1 MQPHAVDG
9 RMRRAR
15 SPAGFSLAEMM
26 IALAILGMGLLVI
39 GAALPIGI
47 RYTRASVN
55 KATGEAAAEYAL
67 DVIEQNV
74 CLRTEILDPN
84 NGALKCEPGVFQ
96 PRNAV
101 GRALHDY
108 EPVIKVRPLHVR
120 AIDGNPAS
128 QFYGRQSGAGALA
141 PTEQSIRFWLP
152 LGVDTREADA
162 DSSLGYPTGPWM
174 RWALPSVATV
184 YPPISSDAPF
194 TAESFITGN
203 MYLRRPVTE
212 PPNGSETLKALDRRI
227 VWTAFYR
234 RVSYEAG
241 SDPALY
247 EFIVVALRVPGD
259 GYRFPVQAPN
269 DGGGS
274 DDGDEGP
281 GTTGGNGEN
290 GEMTVTGMG
299 SLGPSGGYGSASA
312 GASSGGRP
320 GGDGNSVGGAS
331 GIETAAPI
339 PWLVSFRSLPSPPNQ
354 ATPFD
359 ANGYPLD
366 AQGYAITMGG
376 ANAPAT
382 LKFTCRP
389 DRSGLFPVGS
399 IFIPAR
405 NDNDPNLLQGSNEP
419 RVGFGPPAPA
429 ALPVYE
435 VAERPDEYTV
445 IVKFNGFFPMRL
457 NPVNGRRDTPD
468 GVQWPVWVI
477 PPAFAEYEGT
487 PPNQQP
493 TAPDQ
498 CQIVAVARRYMRLR
512 EVP

>member
-9 RMRRAR
+9 RWRRAR

-74 CLRTEILDPN
+74 CLRNTILN
-84 NGALKCEPGVFQ
+84 AGGLKCEPGLFQ
-96 PRNAV
+96 PRNTGGEFVA
-101 GRALHDY
+101 DY

-128 QFYGRQSGAGALA
+128 QFYGQQELTPSRIRSEEVAYRWMLSNSFV
-141 PTEQSIRFWLP
+141 PTECELDP
-152 LGVDTREADA
+152 GAAGV
-162 DSSLGYPTGPWM
+162 PWM
-174 RWALPSVATV
+174 RWALPSIATV
-184 YPPISSDAPF
+184 YPPITSDEPF
-194 TAESFITGN
+194 DLNSFVSTVSGK
-203 MYLRRPVTE
+203 YERREVRSPWSV
-212 PPNGSETLKALDRRI
+212 PAGSETLKALDRRI

-247 EFIVVALRVPGD
+247 EFIVVALRVPGA
-259 GYRFPVQAPN
+259 GYRFPVQEPN
-269 DGGGS
+269 DGGLS
-274 DDGDEGP
+274 DSDGP
-281 GTTGGNGEN
+281 GTSVGNGEI

-320 GGDGNSVGGAS
+320 GGDGNAVGGAS
-331 GIETAAPI
+331 DIETAAPI
-339 PWLVSFRSLPSPPNQ
+339 PWLVSFRNLPSPPNQ
-354 ATPFD
+354 VTPFD
-359 ANGYPLD
+359 SNGYPLD
-366 AQGYAITMGG
+366 AQGYAITMGSP
-376 ANAPAT
+376 NAPAT
-382 LKFTCRP
+382 LRFTCRP
-389 DRSGLFPVGS
+389 ERSGLFPVGS
-399 IFIPAR
+399 MFIPAR
-405 NDNDPNLLQGSNEP
+405 NDDNPNLLQGNNEP

-435 VAERPDEYTV
+435 VTERPDDYTV

-477 PPAFAEYEGT
+477 PPAFTEYQGGA
-487 PPNQQP
+487 PV
-493 TAPDQ
+493 APDQ